1 MKDTTPDP
9 NIIKLR
15 NVRLSFPKL
24 FVPESLEEGGKLK
37 YSAAFI
43 MDSKEHAAMIAH
55 IEKVTERVALD
66 EFKKKVPL
74 RHKPLRDGNEF
85 PDMDGYGDGV
95 MFVSAKS
102 DRRPVVVDRDTTPL
116 TADDQR
122 PYAGCYVHANIR
134 LYAYDH
140 KTGGKGVAAD
150 LRSIMFAKDGDSFGA
165 GPVNA
170 ENEFGDVEADD
181 EAFN

>member
-1 MKDTTPDP
+1 MSTTADP

-24 FVPESLEEGGKLK
+24 FVPEAVEEGGKLK

-43 MDSKEHAAMIAH
+43 LDNTDHAQIIAL
-55 IEKVTERVALD
+55 IEKATERVALD
-66 EFKKKVPL
+66 EFRKKVPL

-85 PDMDGYGDGV
+85 PDMDGYGNGV

-102 DRRPVVVDRDTTPL
+102 DRRPVVVDSDSTPL

-134 LYAYDH
+134 LFAYDH
-140 KTGGKGVAAD
+140 KTGGKGVSAE
-150 LRSIMFAKDGDSFGA
+150 LRAVMFAKDGDSFGA

-170 ENEFGDVEADD
+170 DDEFNDVMADD
-181 EAFN
+181 MLN